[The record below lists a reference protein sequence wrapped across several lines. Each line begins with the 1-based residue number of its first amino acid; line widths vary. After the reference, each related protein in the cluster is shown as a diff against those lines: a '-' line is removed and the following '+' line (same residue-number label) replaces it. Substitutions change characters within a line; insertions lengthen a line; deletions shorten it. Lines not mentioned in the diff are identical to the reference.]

1 MEMNIY
7 RTVVA
12 MYFQMSK
19 TAGRETDDVM
29 KMMALMYFYLAEL
42 FFFLS
47 VISCLMALCTN
58 S

>member
-1 MEMNIY
+1 MNIY

-42 FFFLS
+42 FWHAMF
-47 VISCLMALCTN
+47 IN
-58 S
+58 SLHPGSNL